1 MKKLSLSSLLL
12 LVAFCSQAQY
22 FQRTGK
28 SNAFILKTSPFGEL
42 KTPEK
47 TNITPLKSVG
57 FGYARMFKP
66 GMFLQV
72 GYDVNQQR
80 YGLRE
85 DIDFHVLSAGF
96 FLDKA
101 ISKTSALKYRKLCFY
116 HAFGL
121 LAGINYNYAF
131 SVNDR
136 FNNDNGE
143 LALTG
148 GLSFYNHFNN
158 TSKRRKAY
166 SFHWDV
172 LYSYGL
178 SSFTKDARS
187 EALNRSHVAVQL
199 RIMKH
204 KVVNFLK

>member
-1 MKKLSLSSLLL
+1 MKNLSLLSLLL

-28 SNAFILKTSPFGEL
+28 TNAFMLKTSPFGQL
-42 KTPEK
+42 KSPEK
-47 TNITPLKSVG
+47 TTIATLKSVG
-57 FGYARMFKP
+57 LGYARMFKP

-85 DIDFHVLSAGF
+85 DTDFHVLSAGF
-96 FLDKA
+96 FVDKA
-101 ISKTSALKYRKLCFY
+101 ISKTSVLKYRQLCFY

-136 FNNDNGE
+136 YKNDNGE
-143 LALTG
+143 IALTG
-148 GLSFYNHFNN
+148 GLSFHNHFNN

-178 SSFTKDARS
+178 SSFTKDPRG
-187 EALNRSHVAVQL
+187 EAFNRSYVAIQL

-204 KVVNFLK
+204 KVVNFLN

>member
-1 MKKLSLSSLLL
+1 MKKFSLSVVLILG
-12 LVAFCSQAQY
+12 VFCAHAQY
-22 FQRTGK
+22 FERTGK
-28 SNAFILKTSPFGEL
+28 SNAFILKTSPFGQL
-42 KTPEK
+42 KTQEK
-47 TNITPLKSVG
+47 VKIAPLKSVG
-57 FGYARMFKP
+57 IGYARMFRP
-66 GMFLQV
+66 GLFLQM
-72 GYDVNQQR
+72 GYEANQQR
-80 YGLRE
+80 FSIRE

-101 ISKTSALKYRKLCFY
+101 ISKTSALKYRQLCFY

-143 LALTG
+143 IALTG
-148 GLSFYNHFNN
+148 GLSFHNHFSN

-187 EALNRSHVAVQL
+187 EALNRSYVAVQL